1 MFDPMKPKTT
11 MELIDRAATLL
22 KEHGA
27 VIEELKKVSLEL
39 RKRRQEIEDLH
50 TRFPVSASA
59 PYSNSAGI

>member
-11 MELIDRAATLL
+11 TELIDRAAALL

-50 TRFPVSASA
+50 TRFPVSASQ
-59 PYSNSAGI
+59 PYPSSAGI